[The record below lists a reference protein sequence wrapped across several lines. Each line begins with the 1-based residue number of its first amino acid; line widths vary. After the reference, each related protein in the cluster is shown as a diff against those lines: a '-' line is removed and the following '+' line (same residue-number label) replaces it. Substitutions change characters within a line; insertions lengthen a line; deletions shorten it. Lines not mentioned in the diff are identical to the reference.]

1 MASQRGNTNP
11 YNEAILNAISSL
23 DGKIKGVVVN
33 SYGVYSDDMTDE
45 LMEKF
50 K

>member
-1 MASQRGNTNP
+1 MGSQIGNIDP
-11 YNEAILNAISSL
+11 SDEAILYMISFL
-23 DGKIKGVVVN
+23 DGKINGVVVN
-33 SYGVYSDDMTDE
+33 SYGVYCDDMTDD